1 MIKYF
6 SVTAGLSRTTEKLEM
21 IKNYSITTG

>member
-6 SVTAGLSRTTEKLEM
+6 SVTAGLSRITGKLEM
-21 IKNYSITTG
+21 IKNSSITAG